1 MQFDSLSDFL
11 HMGGYAFYVWLSYG
25 VGFVLLLLLFLI
37 SKAQHN
43 SVKQQIAKR
52 QQREV
57 KLRQAAEQHKQQ
69 VQQENKVSS
78 EKVSTEVS
86 S

>member
-1 MQFDSLSDFL
+1 MQFDSFSDFL
-11 HMGGYAFYVWLSYG
+11 HMGGYGFYVWLSYG

-43 SVKQQIAKR
+43 SVKKQIAKR
-52 QQREV
+52 QQREN

-69 VQQENKVSS
+69 ARQEH
-78 EKVSTEVS
+78 KVSTEVS

>member
-25 VGFVLLLLLFLI
+25 VGLVLLVLLYII
-37 SKAQHN
+37 SKAQHT
-43 SVKQQIAKR
+43 SVKQQIANRQKR
-52 QQREV
+52 EA
-57 KLRQAAEQHKQQ
+57 KLRQAAEQH
-69 VQQENKVSS
+69 QQENPVSS
-78 EKVSTEVS
+78 EVS

>member
-1 MQFDSLSDFL
+1 MQFDSFSDFL
-11 HMGGYAFYVWLSYG
+11 HMGGYGFYVWLSYG

-52 QQREV
+52 QQREA
-57 KLRQAAEQHKQQ
+57 KLRQAAEQHKQEI
-69 VQQENKVSS
+69 QQEN
-78 EKVSTEVS
+78 KVSTEVS

>member
-1 MQFDSLSDFL
+1 MQFDSLNDFL

-25 VGFVLLLLLFLI
+25 VGFVLLLILYLV

-43 SVKQQIAKR
+43 SVKQQIAQRQKR
-52 QQREV
+52 ES

-69 VQQENKVSS
+69 VQQENKVS
-78 EKVSTEVS
+78 TEVS